1 MLWGKF
7 PYSEKRWLL
16 SITWALHSRPIS
28 CREDTSGK
36 NTFQDRTSCVAW
48 CVHSTFVHSSVC
60 IEKLSSSR
68 SYTIGQNYCPVDKI
82 TCRVEKLHL
91 INRKN
96 NMAQEPIWR
105 QNRNKSVTHICI
117 SRSLS
122 QEAEPSALGTHR
134 WRQNKKSKHICWTT
148 LNNSTALVI
157 QTSDPF
163 QTIFF
168 SLRTKLSKTI
178 YRVPLWKP
186 SITTQAANKAEKY
199 TQYIIIIIII
209 IILIIHN
216 TQWA

>member
-1 MLWGKF
+1 M
-7 PYSEKRWLL
+7 
-16 SITWALHSRPIS
+16 
-28 CREDTSGK
+28 
-36 NTFQDRTSCVAW
+36 
-48 CVHSTFVHSSVC
+48 HSTFVHSSVC

-134 WRQNKKSKHICWTT
+134 WRQNKKSKHIYWTT

-157 QTSDPF
+157 QTS
-163 QTIFF
+163 ISKNFF
-168 SLRTKLSKTI
+168 SLRTKLSKTM

-209 IILIIHN
+209 ILIIHN
-216 TQWA
+216 TQ